1 MDANLKFIKT
11 LTVEQFK
18 ANQGVNELR
27 VKINPKTGKQ
37 FLAWIGGTG
46 AIGGGD
52 VRNIENP
59 VISLVRTEDDVEFWM
74 LHREGDAGETVAT
87 F

>member
-1 MDANLKFIKT
+1 MDASLKFIRT
-11 LTVEQFK
+11 LTIEQFK
-18 ANQGVNELR
+18 TAQGVNELR
-27 VKINPKTGKQ
+27 VKVNPHTNKQ

-59 VISLVRTEDDVEFWM
+59 VISLVEGEDGQQFWM
-74 LHREGDAGETVAT
+74 LHKEGDACETVAT